1 MKKSFIL
8 FVFLLCSIVVVAQ
21 KKSITGIITDTA
33 GEAVIGASIVEV
45 GTTNGTVSDVDGNF
59 TLSVSDN
66 ASIQVSFIGFSSQTL
81 SVQGKMNFK
90 IILKE
95 DSELLQE
102 VVVTGYGG
110 KVSRAK
116 LTNSISTVSPQI
128 LEKGIYTNPSQ
139 ALSGSVPGLKVSLTS
154 GNPTSSPKV
163 ILRGGTEFDGS
174 GGPLVIVDGQLRDN
188 FDDINP
194 QDIASM
200 DVLKDA
206 GATAIYGARA
216 SNGVILITTKRG
228 KEGKPVVSAVI
239 LILII
244 LGCLGAELIMTK
256 DPAYMDL
263 LNYNKAPDR
272 EFLFGTDTMGRD
284 IFSMI
289 WYGGRISILI
299 GGLATVISTFIAVVV
314 GAFSGVAPAWL
325 DELIMRFTEIFLS
338 IPTLLLVILLQ
349 AIMGEA
355 NILSLSF
362 VIGVT
367 SWTSI
372 AKVVRTEVRQIR
384 NSEYIIAARCMG
396 AGFFRILW
404 KHLVPNFF
412 SSIMFMVV
420 MNVRTAMISEAT
432 LSFMGIGLP
441 IEVITW
447 GSMLS
452 LSDKALMTGSWWIIL
467 IPGLFLI
474 TTVLCLTNIGNA
486 CREQTNRKESNF

>member
-1 MKKSFIL
+1 MGGLIR
-8 FVFLLCSIVVVAQ
+8 
-21 KKSITGIITDTA
+21 
-33 GEAVIGASIVEV
+33 EY
-45 GTTNGTVSDVDGNF
+45 VSDRKEPMMDTDFQIVGIRNTEDRTVGRHRKWY
-59 TLSVSDN
+59 
-66 ASIQVSFIGFSSQTL
+66 
-81 SVQGKMNFK
+81 QGKPL
-90 IILKE
+90 I
-95 DSELLQE
+95 SALL
-102 VVVTGYGG
+102 
-110 KVSRAK
+110 
-116 LTNSISTVSPQI
+116 L
-128 LEKGIYTNPSQ
+128 
-139 ALSGSVPGLKVSLTS
+139 
-154 GNPTSSPKV
+154 
-163 ILRGGTEFDGS
+163 
-174 GGPLVIVDGQLRDN
+174 
-188 FDDINP
+188 
-194 QDIASM
+194 
-200 DVLKDA
+200 
-206 GATAIYGARA
+206 
-216 SNGVILITTKRG
+216 
-228 KEGKPVVSAVI
+228 AVI
-239 LILII
+239 LS
-244 LGCLGAELIMTK
+244 GCLCCHLIMTK
-256 DPAYMDL
+256 DPGYMDL
-263 LNYNKAPDR
+263 AHYNEAPGG

-299 GGLATVISTFIAVVV
+299 GGLATVISTIIAVVV

-338 IPTLLLVILLQ
+338 IPTLLLIILLQ

-384 NSEYIIAARCMG
+384 NSEYLIAARCMG

-467 IPGLFLI
+467 IPGVFLI
-474 TTVLCLTNIGNA
+474 VTLLSFTSIGNYLRKQA
-486 CREQTNRKESNF
+486 NRKQRNL

>member
-1 MKKSFIL
+1 MDTDFQIVGIRNTEDQIVSRHKKWY
-8 FVFLLCSIVVVAQ
+8 
-21 KKSITGIITDTA
+21 
-33 GEAVIGASIVEV
+33 
-45 GTTNGTVSDVDGNF
+45 
-59 TLSVSDN
+59 
-66 ASIQVSFIGFSSQTL
+66 
-81 SVQGKMNFK
+81 QGKPL
-90 IILKE
+90 I
-95 DSELLQE
+95 SALL
-102 VVVTGYGG
+102 
-110 KVSRAK
+110 
-116 LTNSISTVSPQI
+116 L
-128 LEKGIYTNPSQ
+128 
-139 ALSGSVPGLKVSLTS
+139 
-154 GNPTSSPKV
+154 
-163 ILRGGTEFDGS
+163 
-174 GGPLVIVDGQLRDN
+174 
-188 FDDINP
+188 
-194 QDIASM
+194 
-200 DVLKDA
+200 
-206 GATAIYGARA
+206 
-216 SNGVILITTKRG
+216 
-228 KEGKPVVSAVI
+228 AVI
-239 LILII
+239 LS
-244 LGCLGAELIMTK
+244 GCLCCHLIMTK
-256 DPAYMDL
+256 DPGYMDL
-263 LNYNKAPDR
+263 AHYNEAPGG

-338 IPTLLLVILLQ
+338 IPTLLLIILLQ
-349 AIMGEA
+349 AIMGDA

-396 AGFFRILW
+396 AGFFRVLW

-467 IPGLFLI
+467 IPGIFLI
-474 TTVLCLTNIGNA
+474 ATVLCLTNIGNA